1 MTMFDNYNNLNSS
14 YHPNNMAEYLPD
26 TYIEY
31 TDKLPRKEFNLC
43 GEFIG
48 YSWNYGDTLTL
59 EIPINPTIKVEADAI
74 IFTEKGDKPTEE
86 TVGKLNQ
93 RAYNIYDLKCWKCAT
108 LDRTI
113 YNWVEEDTFNYPVN
127 GIKEVQL
134 KEHTIE
140 GKAIIRIFN
149 FRWEEIKSFEVD
161 MADTVSVEISK
172 EISQELLKGIY
183 NCSVDINNER
193 VYYQAP
199 LIVK

>member
-74 IFTEKGDKPTEE
+74 IFTEKEI
-86 TVGKLNQ
+86 NQ
-93 RAYNIYDLKCWKCAT
+93 QKK
-108 LDRTI
+108 
-113 YNWVEEDTFNYPVN
+113 
-127 GIKEVQL
+127 Q
-134 KEHTIE
+134 
-140 GKAIIRIFN
+140 
-149 FRWEEIKSFEVD
+149 
-161 MADTVSVEISK
+161 
-172 EISQELLKGIY
+172 
-183 NCSVDINNER
+183 
-193 VYYQAP
+193 
-199 LIVK
+199 